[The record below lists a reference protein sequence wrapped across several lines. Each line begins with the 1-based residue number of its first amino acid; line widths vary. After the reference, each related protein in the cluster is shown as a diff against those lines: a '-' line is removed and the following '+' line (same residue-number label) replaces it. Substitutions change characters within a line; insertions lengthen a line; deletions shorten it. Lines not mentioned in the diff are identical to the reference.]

1 MTGHDDAWHAERA
14 TRIGG
19 STIGVLLGLSPWE
32 SPYSLWARHTGLIP
46 TTENPSP
53 RLRIGRRMESV
64 IAAEFHDETGLWIAG
79 EHSMLRH
86 PEHDHYGCEIDGF
99 VVESEH
105 SSPADALGVF
115 EAKTDGKF
123 GWDEIPPTY
132 LAQCR
137 WNMYVTGLERA
148 WLVVMFAGF
157 RVEVFEIEQ
166 DAGDVAYMAA
176 KADWFWNLVQTN
188 TPPPIDGSEPTARA
202 ISARWPQ
209 HEPGLVHDAEPELVR
224 VLAERDRLKV
234 VMRGAE
240 RSLKDA
246 DNQIAAHIG
255 DAELIAID
263 GVPAYTYKAQSTTRL
278 DSGALKAA
286 HPDLAARYV
295 KTSSFR
301 VLRALNTKE

>member
-1 MTGHDDAWHAERA
+1 MTVHDDAWHAERA

-32 SPYSLWARHTGLIP
+32 SPFSLWAKHSGLIAAG
-46 TTENPSP
+46 ESDSP

-79 EHSMLRH
+79 EHTMLRH
-86 PEHDHYGCEIDGF
+86 PEHEHFGCEVDGF
-99 VVESEH
+99 VVES
-105 SSPADALGVF
+105 PASEISAALGVF
-115 EAKTDGKF
+115 EAKTDAHR

-137 WNMYVTGLERA
+137 WNCYVAGLPRA

-166 DAGDVAYMAA
+166 DAADVAFMAA
-176 KADWFWNLVQTN
+176 KADEFWQLVQTG

-202 ISARWPQ
+202 IAARWPAD
-209 HEPGLVHDAEPELVR
+209 EKGLIHDAEPELVELLEKR
-224 VLAERDRLKV
+224 AQLKTLMRTEDATLRQWDNEISARIGEAE
-234 VMRGAE
+234 A
-240 RSLKDA
+240 
-246 DNQIAAHIG
+246 
-255 DAELIAID
+255 IAID
-263 GVPAYTYKAQSTTRL
+263 GVPAYTYRAQTRTTIDAKALR
-278 DSGALKAA
+278 AV
-286 HPDLAARYV
+286 HPEVADAYA

-301 VLRALNTKE
+301 VLREVKP